1 MTILGTWESG
11 SAEWLA
17 ARDGRIGGSDVGAIC
32 GWSPF
37 ASRDD
42 LLARKAGLADGPAQ
56 SAAMMRGTLLEPA
69 ILTWLCHR
77 HDLTLDPAASAAT
90 YTWLDDQRLI
100 YNPDGIT
107 TNGTLLEAKTTGD
120 RSEDHGW
127 GRAGTDNVPLH
138 YKAQCQWGMGIL
150 GLDTCH
156 LGVLAGGI
164 NGRPSLAFATYTLR
178 FDPGLFATI
187 RTRVAAFLDDLT
199 ILKGDTP

>member
-1 MTILGTWESG
+1 MTVLGTWESG

-37 ASRDD
+37 ATRED
-42 LLARKAGLADGPAQ
+42 LLARKAGLADPPKE

-69 ILTWLCHR
+69 ILTWLCRR
-77 HDLTLDPAASAAT
+77 HGLTLDPVPSAAT
-90 YTWLDDQRLI
+90 HFHPDDQRLI

-107 TNGTLLEAKTTGD
+107 TCGTLLEAKTTGD

-138 YKAQCQWGMGIL
+138 YKAQVQWGMGII
-150 GLDTCH
+150 GLTTCH

-164 NGRPSLAFATYTLR
+164 NGRPSLAFATYTIHW
-178 FDPGLFATI
+178 DPDLFATI
-187 RTRVAAFLDDLT
+187 HTRVAAFLDDLT
-199 ILKGDTP
+199 ILKGDPA